1 MQIKNF
7 CNYQGSTE
15 KGQGRENGENGE
27 KIEEKKEGKDEP
39 GKGSKD
45 GEFGHRQSYA
55 GVINKHPMIENNNK
69 HR

>member
-15 KGQGRENGENGE
+15 KGQGREGDNGE
-27 KIEEKKEGKDEP
+27 KIEEKKEGKDGP

-45 GEFGHRQSYA
+45 GEFGQRQSCVR
-55 GVINKHPMIENNNK
+55 VIKKHPMIK
-69 HR
+69 KQ